1 MPIFSDPKS
10 LVSSTSKNPPISAP
24 SSSLCLP
31 RLPNLLKLLVILMAI
46 APIVLAHQMVAAQGN
61 PQNPLEITE
70 TDPLLPPEANSREL
84 TELERRELITALT
97 ELEQQANTFLEAGD
111 FENTVL
117 AWNRLLR
124 LSRSLGTIE
133 EVQTLGRIGDI
144 AWNRDFSKQVNT
156 ISTRLQ
162 SIQRE
167 AVSRGVIAE
176 NPTPNN
182 STPDNSPTPEKLD
195 IPLLQALGTAYQQLR
210 SPNLAIPIYQ
220 QLLTHAQATQNI
232 NATENYLRTLGVL
245 HMDWF
250 DYAAAALTYQ
260 ELFKFAVSI
269 DDLANQV
276 IYLEELVYIYD
287 QLKDQERSIA
297 TRQELLTYY
306 QTKLELQPKI
316 PSLLIEIASS
326 YSILRNPQAAR
337 DSYQKAYEVAI
348 AARLYAA
355 ARDALQGLATLYQTY
370 NQPDTALEIY
380 QILVQ
385 VNQQSYDTYFSMR
398 AYDQMGQIHL
408 QRNNYPQA
416 LAMFTEGLKIARTL
430 QTQELYFA
438 AQVERSR
445 NLLNAN

>member
-1 MPIFSDPKS
+1 MPIFPHLNFSPKYLSSVTSSSKFS
-10 LVSSTSKNPPISAP
+10 LVFAP
-24 SSSLCLP
+24 SSYLYPS
-31 RLPNLLKLLVILMAI
+31 RFLVILMAI
-46 APIVLAHQMVAAQGN
+46 VLGVLTPQMVAAQGN

-84 TELERRELITALT
+84 TELERRDLITALT
-97 ELEQQANTFLEAGD
+97 ELEQQANTLLAAGD
-111 FENTVL
+111 FENTIL

-133 EVQTLGRIGDI
+133 EIQTLGRIGGI
-144 AWNRDFSKQVNT
+144 AWERDLSKQVNT

-162 SIQRE
+162 RIQRE
-167 AVSRGVIAE
+167 AVRRGVIAE

-182 STPDNSPTPEKLD
+182 STPDNSPEKLD

-210 SPNLAIPIYQ
+210 SPNLAIPVYQ
-220 QLLTHAQATQNI
+220 QLLTQSQASQDS
-232 NATENYLRTLGVL
+232 NAIENNLRILGSL
-245 HMDWF
+245 HMAWF
-250 DYAAAALTYQ
+250 DYAAAALTYR
-260 ELFKFAVSI
+260 ELFQLAVSL

-276 IYLEELVYIYD
+276 IYLEELAYIYD

-337 DSYQKAYEVAI
+337 DHYQKAYEVAI

-408 QRNNYPQA
+408 QRNNYAQA

>member
-1 MPIFSDPKS
+1 MA
-10 LVSSTSKNPPISAP
+10 L
-24 SSSLCLP
+24 
-31 RLPNLLKLLVILMAI
+31 AI
-46 APIVLAHQMVAAQGN
+46 ALISLAPQTVLAQGN

-70 TDPLLPPEANSREL
+70 TDPLLPPDTNAREL
-84 TELERRELITALT
+84 TELEREGLITALT
-97 ELEQQANTFLEAGD
+97 ELEQQANTSLAVGD
-111 FENTVL
+111 FENTALV
-117 AWNRLLR
+117 WNRLLR
-124 LSRSLGTIE
+124 LSRSLGSIE
-133 EVQTLGRIGDI
+133 EIQTLGRIGDI
-144 AWNRDFSKQVNT
+144 AWNRDLSKQVNT

-162 SIQRE
+162 NIQRE
-167 AVSRGVIAE
+167 AVRRGVIAE
-176 NPTPNN
+176 NPVPNS
-182 STPDNSPTPEKLD
+182 STPDNAPAPEKLD
-195 IPLLQALGTAYQQLR
+195 ISLLQALGTAYQQLR

-220 QLLTHAQATQNI
+220 QLLTQSQATQDS
-232 NATENYLRTLGVL
+232 NAIENNLRILGSL
-245 HMDWF
+245 HMAWF
-250 DYAAAALTYQ
+250 DYAAAVPTYQ
-260 ELFKFAVSI
+260 ELFKLAVSL

-337 DSYQKAYEVAI
+337 DNYQKAYEIAI
-348 AARLYAA
+348 AGRLYAA

-408 QRNNYPQA
+408 QRSNYPQA

-445 NLLNAN
+445 NLLNP

>member
-1 MPIFSDPKS
+1 MPIFPDLNFSPKYLSSVTSSSKFS
-10 LVSSTSKNPPISAP
+10 LVSTL
-24 SSSLCLP
+24 SSSLYP
-31 RLPNLLKLLVILMAI
+31 SRLLVILMAI
-46 APIVLAHQMVAAQGN
+46 ALVSLAPQMVSAQGN

-84 TELERRELITALT
+84 TDLERRDLITALT
-97 ELEQQANTFLEAGD
+97 ELEQQGNTFLEAGD
-111 FENTVL
+111 FENTEL

-133 EVQTLGRIGDI
+133 EIQTLGRIGNL
-144 AWNRDFSKQVNT
+144 AWSRDLSQQVNI

-162 SIQRE
+162 RIQQE
-167 AVSRGVIAE
+167 AVRRGVIAE

-182 STPDNSPTPEKLD
+182 STPDNSPEKLD

-220 QLLTHAQATQNI
+220 QLLTYAQATQNI

-250 DYAAAALTYQ
+250 DYTAAASTYQ

-276 IYLEELVYIYD
+276 IYLEELAYIYD
-287 QLKDQERSIA
+287 QLKDQENSIA

-337 DSYQKAYEVAI
+337 DHYQKAYEVAI
-348 AARLYAA
+348 AGKLYAA

-408 QRNNYPQA
+408 QRSNYAQA

-445 NLLNAN
+445 NLLSAN

>member
-1 MPIFSDPKS
+1 M
-10 LVSSTSKNPPISAP
+10 VSIQVQPDYSTPRSTSLFQPV
-24 SSSLCLP
+24 
-31 RLPNLLKLLVILMAI
+31 RILSVMALAI
-46 APIVLAHQMVAAQGN
+46 ALISLAPKMVLAQGN

-70 TDPLLPPEANSREL
+70 TDPLLPPDANSREL
-84 TELERRELITALT
+84 TASERGELITALT
-97 ELEQQANTFLEAGD
+97 ELEQQANTSLAAGD
-111 FENTVL
+111 FENTALV
-117 AWNRLLR
+117 WNRLLR

-133 EVQTLGRIGDI
+133 EIQTLGRIGDI
-144 AWNRDFSKQVNT
+144 AWNRDLSKQVNT

-162 SIQRE
+162 SIQQE
-167 AVSRGVIAE
+167 AVRRGVIAE
-176 NPTPNN
+176 NPVPNN
-182 STPDNSPTPEKLD
+182 STPDKAPAPEKLD

-220 QLLTHAQATQNI
+220 QLLTQSQATQDS
-232 NATENYLRTLGVL
+232 NAIENNLRILGSL
-245 HMDWF
+245 HMAWF
-250 DYAAAALTYQ
+250 DYAAAVPTYQ
-260 ELFKFAVSI
+260 ELFKLAVSL

-297 TRQELLTYY
+297 TRQELLPYY

-337 DSYQKAYEVAI
+337 DNYQKAYEIAI
-348 AARLYAA
+348 AGRLYAA

-408 QRNNYPQA
+408 QRSNYPQA

-445 NLLNAN
+445 NLLNP